1 MLNLSRTFAQAYN
14 PNAIQG
20 LHHQQVASLQHLE
33 KYREVQ
39 KIEQSM
45 GQIFEQLSGVLKA
58 GEHSA
63 GTNPDP
69 MTQSEAWQ
77 ILIEELESLQE
88 QLQKVGDPGQAQY
101 VLQRLQSNHE
111 IRGIL
116 ERVFDRKL
124 QKLFQKSLQREWER
138 FRLHDK
144 ADAYSIHLKRM
155 QNEPHLPLRSL
166 PEGVDILEA
175 LSFLSEQSQ
184 TGSGTE
190 HSADLLRLLID
201 QLKAQAP
208 ETRPESHY

>member
-1 MLNLSRTFAQAYN
+1 MLNLSRTFAQPYN

-58 GEHSA
+58 GESSE
-63 GTNPDP
+63 TNPDK

-77 ILIEELESLQE
+77 ILIKELESLQE

-111 IRGIL
+111 IRSIL
-116 ERVFDRKL
+116 ARVFDRKL
-124 QKLFQKSLQREWER
+124 HTLFQKSLQREWER

-144 ADAYSIHLKRM
+144 ADAYSLHLKRM

-175 LSFLSEQSQ
+175 LCFLSEQSQ
-184 TGSGTE
+184 AGTGTE

-208 ETRPESHY
+208 ETQPESHY